1 MNSVADTGNLPLV
14 LLVHSGVQQFRE
26 YLLSMAATHARIW
39 LFLDTEPTWE
49 LPYLCGHTVVDLHD
63 AGALK
68 TAARSV
74 ATRHTVAGVLCWNEL
89 LVEQS
94 ARLQQELGLPG
105 SPPGAVGLCRDKHGT
120 RRALDAAGVP
130 QARSLP
136 VASAAEAQR
145 AADRI
150 GFPVVVKP
158 RGLGA
163 SVGVSRAASPAEVE
177 AAYTAAGTVVMA
189 GAPDFGGSVLVEEY
203 LRGEEI
209 SIDAAL
215 LNGELTT
222 LYIARKVCGFEPYFE
237 EIAHSVDAA
246 DPLLDDPELL
256 DVLRRAHAAVG
267 YDTGITH
274 TELMLSAAGPKVIE
288 INARLG
294 GDLIPLVASF
304 ACGVDPGH
312 WAVAIACGRILPPPE
327 RRRHCAAIRFLYP
340 EQDCVAAGVHVD
352 AAALPASAVR
362 AQALAA
368 PGQELLLPPAGHIM
382 SRYGYVLVTG
392 RSADACWIEADK
404 AAHAVRLS
412 TA

>member
-1 MNSVADTGNLPLV
+1 MAGTEELPLV
-14 LLVHSGVQQFRE
+14 LLLHSGVQKFRE
-26 YLLSMAATHARIW
+26 YLLSMAAGHSRIW

-63 AGALK
+63 FAALRAAG
-68 TAARSV
+68 RSV
-74 ATRHTVAGVLCWNEL
+74 AARHTVAGVLSWNEL

-94 ARLQQELGLPG
+94 ARLQRELGLPG
-105 SPPGAVGLCRDKHGT
+105 SPPEAVALCRDKHGT

-130 QARSLP
+130 QARSVP
-136 VASAAEAQR
+136 VASAAEAQQ
-145 AADRI
+145 AAARI

-163 SVGVSRAASPAEVE
+163 SVGVSRAASPAEVT
-177 AAYTAAGTVVMA
+177 AAYITAGTVAMA

-203 LRGEEI
+203 LLGEEI

-215 LNGELTT
+215 LDGELTP
-222 LYIARKVCGFEPYFE
+222 LYLARKVCGYEPYFE

-246 DPLLDDPELL
+246 DPLLDDPEVL
-256 DVLRRAHAAVG
+256 DVLRSAHTAVG
-267 YDTGITH
+267 YHTGITH
-274 TELMLSAAGPKVIE
+274 TELRLTEAGPKVIE

-304 ACGVDPGH
+304 ACRVDPGQ
-312 WAVAIACGRILPPPE
+312 WAVAIACGGTLPPPE
-327 RRRHCAAIRFLYP
+327 RRSGCAAVRFLYP
-340 EQDCVAAGVHVD
+340 EQDCVAAGVEVD

-362 AQALAA
+362 AQALAE

-382 SRYGYVLVTG
+382 SRYAYVLVTG
-392 RSADACWIEADK
+392 HSADMCRIEADK

>member
-1 MNSVADTGNLPLV
+1 MDTVAGPGELPLII
-14 LLVHSGVQQFRE
+14 LVHSGLRQFRE
-26 YLLSMAATHARIW
+26 YLLAMTAGHSRLW
-39 LFLDTEPTWE
+39 LLLDTEPTWE
-49 LPYLCGHTVVDLHD
+49 LPYLYGHTVVDTHD
-63 AGALK
+63 PAAMK
-68 TAARSV
+68 AAARSV
-74 ATRHTVAGVLCWNEL
+74 AARHTVAGVVCWNEL
-89 LVEQS
+89 LMEQT
-94 ARLQQELGLPG
+94 AQLQQESGLPG
-105 SPPGAVGLCRDKHGT
+105 SPPRAVALCRDKHGT

-130 QARSLP
+130 QARSIP
-136 VASAAEAQR
+136 VASVAEAQE
-145 AADRI
+145 AAARI

-163 SVGVSRAASPAEVE
+163 SVGVSKVASPAKVA

-215 LNGELTT
+215 RNGELTP

-256 DVLRRAHAAVG
+256 DVLRRAHRAVG
-267 YDTGITH
+267 YHTGITH
-274 TELMLSAAGPKVIE
+274 TELMLTAAGPKVIE

-294 GDLIPLVASF
+294 GDLIPLVASV

-312 WAVAIACGRILPPPE
+312 WAVAIACGSRLPPPG
-327 RRRHCAAIRFLYP
+327 RRQGCAAIRFLYP
-340 EQDCVAAGVHVD
+340 EQDCVAAGVDVD
-352 AAALPASAVR
+352 AAALPASTVR
-362 AQALAA
+362 AQALAE

-392 RSADACWIEADK
+392 QNAAACWIEADK